1 MRAFQLTDPGSAAV
15 REVDDPEPGPGEV
28 LLKVS
33 GAGVCHSDLHI
44 LHAEEALFP
53 TPMTLGHEVAGT
65 IRGIG
70 DGVTGWDEG
79 TPVLVHPVWGCG
91 RCRQCVLGAEN
102 YCEAHPR
109 STVPGPGL
117 GRDGGMADLVAVPA
131 RHLVPLGDLDLVEA
145 APLTDAGLT
154 PYHAISLS
162 RSRIAASSTVV
173 VIGIGGLGH
182 LAVQILRAT
191 SGATI
196 VALDTDDGRLELATA
211 LGAHRTLMS
220 DAESAAEILR
230 MTGGVGADLVLD
242 FVGVTP
248 TLTTAAACI
257 RSGGQITVPGLG
269 GGELPFTSDPVPTQ
283 LPWGTVIAR
292 PYGGTRRDLQEVV
305 ALAQK
310 GDIDVH
316 VNRFHLTD
324 AAQALEDLER
334 GQLTGRA
341 VLVP

>member
-1 MRAFQLTDPGSAAV
+1 MRAFQLTDPEHAEV
-15 REVDDPEPGPGEV
+15 REVDDPEPEPGEV
-28 LLKVS
+28 LLTVT

-44 LHAEEALFP
+44 LHAPESLFP

-65 IRGIG
+65 VAKVGA
-70 DGVTGWDEG
+70 GVTGWDEG
-79 TPVLVHPVWGCG
+79 SPVLVYLAWGCG
-91 RCRQCVLGAEN
+91 RCRQCAVGAEN
-102 YCEAHPR
+102 YCEAFPR

-117 GRDGGMADLVAVPA
+117 GRDGGMAELIAVPS
-131 RHLVPLGDLDLVEA
+131 RHIVPLGDLDPVKA
-145 APLTDAGLT
+145 ASLTDAGLT

-162 RSRIAASSTVV
+162 RSRITGSSTVV
-173 VIGIGGLGH
+173 VIGMGGLGH
-182 LAVQILRAT
+182 VGLQILRAT

-196 VALDTDDGRLELATA
+196 VALDTDERRLEQATE
-211 LGAHRTLMS
+211 LGADRTLMS
-220 DAESAAEILR
+220 DAGSAEEIMR

-257 RSGGQITVPGLG
+257 RSGGQITAVGLG
-269 GGELPFTSDPVPTQ
+269 GGEIPFTSDPAPIQ

-310 GDIDVH
+310 GHVSVH
-316 VNRFHLTD
+316 VNEFELGD
-324 AAQALEDLER
+324 AMQALKKLEH
-334 GQLTGRA
+334 GDIPGRA